1 MVAVSKLKVEEET
14 RRRQK
19 VREESREDELT
30 VEVIIPPAP
39 VEKAAI
45 EETGH
50 KETIEAK
57 RIEIPLLVPYFH
69 AAETVTEKAT
79 RKDFEIS
86 FIMKKPV
93 GIPKFNFWEKSDV
106 TMKPYKKDPTMP
118 KTRMCEIISHILNNI
133 PEVEFENA
141 ADCKSTE
148 VTTTFPE
155 KLEILSEKVQNLVF
169 VPKVVFSENSEI
181 SVRRCLKDL
190 IFEKTV
196 TSVDASLSITSGVE
210 EELEFIDPI
219 QNVLGLSSR
228 LSIDRPALI
237 LAKKPK
243 SEKYEYIEFL
253 KRILR
258 EIYRVHGRGL
268 PRPAHTTSDFDEVK
282 QDIRADK
289 HIWVLDIDKV
299 EVKTRYLE
307 DRLRELYSQNF
318 GFLILYGSEEKLNKV
333 KSVLKPDSPLPKC
346 YEVSV
351 NEEDIVF
358 KLARVMWGRMEE
370 VPSLF
375 SLDTITVM
383 LEDAYFDEV
392 ENLANDISTIIN
404 VEPSDEDE
412 EGLGGESI
420 IHYALK
426 ALVFRY
432 LKNMGIDEN
441 RIKTEWD
448 LVDGR
453 ADIFVSDPELGE
465 LVVEIETLYGTGIPM
480 LKLRKRIES
489 RLKRGFNLWIVIP
502 TPQLIIYF
510 KDVCAL
516 RKAYRKKYGDRVE
529 FFGVDLG
536 SQEIVRVGEI
546 KSLLQD

>member
-1 MVAVSKLKVEEET
+1 MSKLKAEEET

-19 VREESREDELT
+19 VREEFREDELT
-30 VEVIIPPAP
+30 VEVIIRPAP

-50 KETIEAK
+50 EETIEAK

-86 FIMKKPV
+86 FIMRKPV
-93 GIPKFNFWEKSDV
+93 GIPKFNFREKSDV
-106 TMKPYKKDPTMP
+106 TMKPYEKDPIML
-118 KTRMCEIISHILNNI
+118 KTRMCEIISHILNNM

-169 VPKVVFSENSEI
+169 VPKIAFSENSEI
-181 SVRRCLKDL
+181 SVKRCLKDL

-210 EELEFIDPI
+210 EKLEFIDPI

-282 QDIRADK
+282 QDVRADR
-289 HIWVLDIDKV
+289 HIWVLDLDKI
-299 EVKTRYLE
+299 EIKTRHLE
-307 DRLRELYSQNF
+307 DRLRELYSQNL
-318 GFLILYGSEEKLNKV
+318 GFLILYGSEERINKV
-333 KSVLKPDSPLPKC
+333 KEDILKSDSPLPK
-346 YEVSV
+346 YHEVSV
-351 NEEDIVF
+351 SEEDKAF
-358 KLARVMWGRMEE
+358 KLAQVMWGRMEE

-375 SLDTITVM
+375 SLDTIAVM

-392 ENLANDISTIIN
+392 ENLANDIGTIIN

-426 ALVFRY
+426 ALVFRH

-502 TPQLIIYF
+502 NPQLIIYF

-516 RKAYRKKYGDRVE
+516 RKVYRKKYGDRVE